1 MRRTSAAAWSGHA
14 WTQGRSAVT
23 ALLALTLLVAGN
35 AVLAPGAQAMPADP
49 QPTYQL
55 RVTAAYATS
64 TATTTGTTIKS
75 SATIKNVS
83 GVRQPTRSV
92 RLYLTDGTTTY
103 GLATTTVAS
112 LAPSKS
118 TTVRDTTTA
127 PLRVPAG
134 RYALRACLGPI
145 GSQSCRDSSP
155 TITIGAARLAA
166 SPTTLAFGQVPV
178 GETSTKEVTI
188 TNRGHATSGTVT
200 ISFNGD
206 PAFTA
211 QSSTCGSSLDPGDSC
226 RVKVTYAPTT
236 PGEAASNLIASSPRG
251 GIASV
256 DLTGTGLGAATLSI
270 SPDSALYDDTLL
282 DATSEPVTFTVTNTG
297 NLPSGVPVV
306 SLGGSTEFDITTTT
320 CTAAL
325 APGATCTVTATFTPT
340 TRGAATTDLTV
351 SATPGGTTTAEL
363 TGTGLAPAELSL
375 DPATA
380 ALPATVIGQQSEA
393 RTFTLTNDGD
403 VTTGT
408 PTIALTG
415 DDAAQFTI
423 DDNACTAAL
432 PAGASCTI
440 DVLFAPTA
448 AGQATASLTA
458 SATPGATTT
467 SDLTG
472 LGQTEPA
479 LSIDTTA
486 YDYGYTGAASQH
498 TFTITNDGDT
508 PTGVPTVDLTGDT
521 AFTITTN
528 TCTTALA
535 GDATCTVE
543 VTYTGTGTNQQTAQ
557 LSVTATPGGTVTT
570 DLTGSPL
577 ALTIAPTTY
586 NFGGI
591 PVGDTS
597 DTQSFT
603 LTNHRLTAVFVSS
616 QTIIGPFAIDS
627 SCVAA
632 TVPAQGT
639 CTFTARFAPASSG
652 PATGYVEYVANGT
665 AVRVDLSGT
674 GLAPAA
680 LTVDRSA
687 IQFGAY
693 APSTTGTQVLTVTNT
708 GDLATA
714 ATPTVTISGTDAIEF
729 TVQDT
734 TCSGPLAGGASCTVT
749 LQFAPLT
756 LADEKSATATVNG
769 PGAPTVP
776 LAGVSAPL
784 GVTMVPA
791 VYDYGAQ
798 PVGSSTIKVFR
809 VVNTTESGAPIN
821 SVSSQT
827 PFMLDIPGDFTCV
840 LSIDVIQ
847 PHSWCTISIAFRPT
861 SAGPVT
867 RTLTAGGDFGS
878 ASATMNGTG
887 VPARPGS
894 AAINGRTSTATSVTR
909 HHGEVVVGRD

>member
-1 MRRTSAAAWSGHA
+1 
-14 WTQGRSAVT
+14 
-23 ALLALTLLVAGN
+23 
-35 AVLAPGAQAMPADP
+35 MPADP

-64 TATTTGTTIKS
+64 TATTTGTTVKS
-75 SATIKNVS
+75 SVTVKNVS

-103 GLATTTVAS
+103 GLATTSVGS

-118 TTVRDTTTA
+118 ATVRDTTTA

-155 TITIGAARLAA
+155 SITIGAARLAA
-166 SPTTLAFGQVPV
+166 SPSTLAFGQVPV

-200 ISFNGD
+200 VSFNGD

-251 GIASV
+251 GIASIG
-256 DLTGTGLGAATLSI
+256 LTGTGLGAATLSI

-306 SLGGSTEFDITTTT
+306 SLGGSTEFNVTTTT

-363 TGTGLAPAELSL
+363 AGTGLAPAELSL

-432 PAGASCTI
+432 PAGASCSI

-448 AGQATASLTA
+448 AGEATASLTA

-479 LSIDTTA
+479 LSIDDTA

-543 VTYTGTGTNQQTAQ
+543 VTYTGTGTDQQTAQ
-557 LSVTATPGGTVTT
+557 LSVTATPGGTVTA

-597 DTQSFT
+597 DPQSFT
-603 LTNHRLTAVFVSS
+603 LTNHRLTAVQVDGEG
-616 QTIIGPFAIDS
+616 TTGPFTIDD
-627 SCVAA
+627 SCF
-632 TVPAQGT
+632 TVTIPAGDT
-639 CTFTARFAPASSG
+639 CTFTARFAPSSSG
-652 PATGYVEYVANGT
+652 PATGSIDYFAQGAQAQVELT
-665 AVRVDLSGT
+665 GT
-674 GLAPAA
+674 GLTPATFS
-680 LTVDRSA
+680 LSTSTVD
-687 IQFGAY
+687 FGAY
-693 APSTTGTQVLTVTNT
+693 TPGDTGTQQVTVTNT
-708 GDLATA
+708 GTQDSSTVGLAITGPDA
-714 ATPTVTISGTDAIEF
+714 AVFAVDSTDCPTT
-729 TVQDT
+729 
-734 TCSGPLAGGASCTVT
+734 LAGGASCTVT
-749 LQFAPLT
+749 LEFAPVALG
-756 LADEKSATATVNG
+756 DRSATLTVNG
-769 PGAPTVP
+769 APGATASLVGLGAP
-776 LAGVSAPL
+776 AGVTL
-784 GVTMVPA
+784 YPA
-791 VYDYGAQ
+791 TYDYGAV
-798 PVGSSTIKVFR
+798 PVGGAAYFTFR
-809 VVNTTESGAPIN
+809 VVNTTDNGEDMNSASSGP
-821 SVSSQT
+821 
-827 PFMLDIPGDFTCV
+827 PFPLELNQDFTCV
-840 LSIDVIQ
+840 LIISTIQ
-847 PHSWCTISIAFRPT
+847 PHRWCTMTLSFKPQSVGSFNT
-861 SAGPVT
+861 
-867 RTLTAGGDFGS
+867 TLTAGGTNFNTS
-878 ASATMNGTG
+878 SLLLGTG
-887 VPARPGS
+887 VPARG
-894 AAINGRTSTATSVTR
+894 TAPSVSSPSSMPTSVALR
-909 HHGEVVVGRD
+909 GGKVVVRRE